1 MLHRHKLRKDNY
13 YFAFEQMIYR
23 KKLTKN
29 KINNFYIQKRLKI
42 KALQQYKKIKEIKYN
57 KKIGYSKKIN

>member
-42 KALQQYKKIKEIKYN
+42 KALQQDKKN
-57 KKIGYSKKIN
+57 KRN

>member
-1 MLHRHKLRKDNY
+1 MCHRHKLRKDNY

-42 KALQQYKKIKEIKYN
+42 KALQQYKK
-57 KKIGYSKKIN
+57 